1 MGTDST
7 DLTPPPG
14 RGRTFAVS
22 RRVRLGDATPDGRLR
37 LDALVRYLQDV
48 SGDDT
53 AAAGVG
59 DDGRWIVRRTVVA
72 VERWPVYQESL
83 DLTTWCAGL
92 GSRWAERR
100 VSLRGEHGGAVEAS
114 TLWVHLGEDNLP
126 ALLPGEF
133 LDVFGESAGDR
144 EVTTR
149 LVHPRPPREVGG
161 KPWTLR
167 AVDLDVLRHVNNAAY
182 WAVVEEELARRRD
195 LRAPLVAEMEHRMAM
210 LSSDDVELRVQDR
223 DDGGLS
229 VWVVVDGKVK
239 ASARLTPDQA
249 AS

>member
-1 MGTDST
+1 MTT
-7 DLTPPPG
+7 ELTPPPG
-14 RGRTFAVS
+14 RGRTFTVS
-22 RRVRLGDATPDGRLR
+22 RRVRLGDTTPDGRLR

-53 AAAGVG
+53 TDAGVG

-72 VERWPVYQESL
+72 VERWPRYQESVE
-83 DLTTWCAGL
+83 LTTWCAGI

-100 VSLRGEHGGAVEAS
+100 VSITGEHGGAAEAA
-114 TLWVHLGEDNLP
+114 TLWVHLGDDNLP
-126 ALLPGEF
+126 ALLPQEF
-133 LDVFGESAGDR
+133 FEVFGESAGDR

-149 LVHPRPPREVGG
+149 LAHPRPPRELQGRSW
-161 KPWTLR
+161 PLR

-182 WAVVEEELARRRD
+182 WAVVEEEMVRRD
-195 LRAPLVAEMEHRMAM
+195 DLAPPFVIEMEHRMAM
-210 LSSDDVELRVQDR
+210 LSSDEVELRVQDR

-239 ASARLTPDQA
+239 ASARLTPGDADQA
-249 AS
+249 GS

>member
-1 MGTDST
+1 MPVGNE
-7 DLTPPPG
+7 LTPPPP
-14 RGRTFAVS
+14 RGRTFTTT
-22 RRVRLGDATPDGRLR
+22 RRIRLGDTTQDGRLR

-53 AAAGVG
+53 AAAGVA

-72 VERWPVYQESL
+72 VERWPVYQEAIE
-83 DLTTWCAGL
+83 LTTWCAGL

-100 VSLRGEHGGAVEAS
+100 VSVRGEDGGAAEAS
-114 TLWVHLGEDNLP
+114 TLWVHLGDDNLP
-126 ALLPGEF
+126 ALLPDEF
-133 LDVFGESAGDR
+133 FEVFAESAGGR

-149 LVHPRPPREVGG
+149 LVHPRPPRDLVG
-161 KPWTLR
+161 KTWTLR

-182 WAVVEEELARRRD
+182 WAVVEEELVRRGD
-195 LRAPLVAEMEHRMAM
+195 IGAPLVAEMEHRMAM
-210 LSSDDVELRVQDR
+210 LSSDEVELRVEDR
-223 DDGGLS
+223 DDGGMS

-239 ASARLTPDQA
+239 ASARLTPGQA